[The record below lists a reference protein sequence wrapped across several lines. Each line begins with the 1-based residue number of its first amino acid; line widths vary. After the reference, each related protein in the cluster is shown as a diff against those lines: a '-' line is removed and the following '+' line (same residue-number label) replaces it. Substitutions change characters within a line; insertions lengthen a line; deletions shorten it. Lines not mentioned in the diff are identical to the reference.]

1 MRTMILIQRMSERL
15 VAHLLRKSFVIRHL
29 QPTGGGNFL
38 TSPFD
43 PHTKKKHFLL
53 HDHLATAPCWSLFLC
68 LSLLFL
74 AASCEKSLDASV
86 RDEGH
91 PILYS
96 YYQEATG
103 LYQESVKVDSV
114 SRFKKKVDAYTS
126 AYPDSKQT
134 WYYPEIV
141 KCISQ
146 RLVTIDI
153 SFSVGNGGNWSDSTK
168 INF

>member
-1 MRTMILIQRMSERL
+1 M
-15 VAHLLRKSFVIRHL
+15 
-29 QPTGGGNFL
+29 
-38 TSPFD
+38 
-43 PHTKKKHFLL
+43 
-53 HDHLATAPCWSLFLC
+53 
-68 LSLLFL
+68 
-74 AASCEKSLDASV
+74 

-153 SFSVGNGGNWSDSTK
+153 SFSVGNGGNWGDSTK